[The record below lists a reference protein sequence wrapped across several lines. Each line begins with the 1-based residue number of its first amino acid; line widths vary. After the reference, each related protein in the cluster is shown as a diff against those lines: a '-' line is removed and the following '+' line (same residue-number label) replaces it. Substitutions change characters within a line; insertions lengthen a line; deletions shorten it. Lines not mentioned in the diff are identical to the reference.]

1 MIKSNLRNR
10 AASLAVG
17 AAMLA
22 TCIPAGVY
30 ADSGSAAM
38 EKLEVKDGITY
49 YYTDESADTYTADGK
64 TVMPTEIGNTG
75 VKYYTGSGK
84 DR

>member
-1 MIKSNLRNR
+1 MMSQEGGPERMIRSKLRNR

-38 EKLEVKDGITY
+38 TKLDVGDGITY
-49 YYTDESADTYTADGK
+49 YYTDKSADTYTADGQ
-64 TVMPTEIGNTG
+64 TVTPTEIGNT
-75 VKYYTGSGK
+75 S
-84 DR
+84 